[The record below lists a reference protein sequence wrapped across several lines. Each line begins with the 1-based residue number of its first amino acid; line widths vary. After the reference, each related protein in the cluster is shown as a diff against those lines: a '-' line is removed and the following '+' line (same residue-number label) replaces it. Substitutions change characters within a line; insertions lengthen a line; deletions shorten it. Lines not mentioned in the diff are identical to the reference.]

1 MSITLDRTDYNSLT
15 AVAEEYEASIY
26 VHYSGRA
33 MYGDTCMGIYGNI
46 DAGDASQIILN
57 ALGTEMLAD
66 IIVNTRIDSL
76 GLGTIYY
83 YPGVKFDD
91 F

>member
-1 MSITLDRTDYNSLT
+1 MSDIVLDKTDFNSLA

-26 VHYSGRA
+26 KDYSGRA
-33 MYGDTCMGIYGNI
+33 MYGDICMGIYGDI
-46 DAGDASQIILN
+46 DEGDANQIILN
-57 ALGTEMLAD
+57 ALGNEMLGD
-66 IIVNTRIDSL
+66 IIVNTRSDNL

-83 YPGVKFDD
+83 YPSVRFD